1 MTENCVRFGCFFAKD
16 FQLEREPFF
25 YYHFLYKRNNEKG
38 AKKVL
43 YPDMVFLN
51 SGGVMTVLKQLK
63 TEQIIIIIL
72 SLLIA
77 KFCNPL
83 GRKVRRVNDKCKKGD
98 DHRRL

>member
-1 MTENCVRFGCFFAKD
+1 
-16 FQLEREPFF
+16 
-25 YYHFLYKRNNEKG
+25 
-38 AKKVL
+38 
-43 YPDMVFLN
+43 MVFLN
-51 SGGVMTVLKQLK
+51 SGGVMIVIKQLK